1 MNIKKV
7 LEDNGLTTKDLWART
22 FQILELPMK
31 KVSVTCPIPGCEKK
45 SEGFQIARNG

>member
-22 FQILELPMK
+22 FQVLELPMK
-31 KVSVTCPIPGCEKK
+31 RCL
-45 SEGFQIARNG
+45 